1 MIENLTI
8 IQTDDLQKRL
18 GNQFLKQHK
27 QTLAGQED
35 DLFIVKN
42 AEQIIIGAARLE
54 KIEETLWLRN
64 VYIEE
69 NYRNHGLGTL
79 LIRSMQYVMS
89 QQETVCFAVETL
101 QKFYQGAGFI
111 NITADQLNPTLHTKY
126 LSYLN
131 KTPSLHPFR
140 LQS

>member
-1 MIENLTI
+1 MIENITI

-18 GNQFLKQHK
+18 GNQFLKHHK

-35 DLFIVKN
+35 ELFIVKN
-42 AEQIIIGAARLE
+42 AQQTIIGAARLE
-54 KIEETLWLRN
+54 QVEQSLWLRN
-64 VYIEE
+64 VYIEAD
-69 NYRNHGLGTL
+69 YRKHGLGTL

-89 QQETVCFAVETL
+89 QRETVCFAVETL
-101 QKFYQGAGFI
+101 QHFYQGAGFI
-111 NITADQLNPTLHTKY
+111 SITADQLNPALHTKY

-140 LQS
+140 FQS